1 MQILLTIATVVLI
14 VVVVVDIYAMLCISE
29 YLLPAAQRN
38 CNTGMMMAKLCLL
51 GAPQSSE
58 RARSRNESTKTHQ
71 KSNGR

>member
-14 VVVVVDIYAMLCISE
+14 VVVVDIYAMLCISE

-58 RARSRNESTKTHQ
+58 RAKSRNESTKTHQ